1 MSETTPPQP
10 HPARA
15 ERSAEALGDA
25 ETALLLKAV
34 LIPRPIAWVGTTAAD
49 GAVNLAPHSF
59 FTMVSAAPPIVM
71 FSSTGRKDTLRN
83 VEATGQ
89 FTVSLVDR
97 ALAEACN
104 TTSAPVGP
112 EVDEFVL
119 AGLEREPSVA
129 VAPPRVAASPAV
141 LECTLERVVPVGDGH
156 CVFGRVVH
164 AAVREDALVTDAR
177 GRTLPDP
184 ARLDPVARLGRNEWA
199 GLGAVFTQ
207 ERPRA

>member
-1 MSETTPPQP
+1 MSETTPRD
-10 HPARA
+10 PART
-15 ERSAEALGDA
+15 EFSAADLGDA
-25 ETALLLKAV
+25 ETALLLKSV
-34 LIPRPIAWVGTTAAD
+34 LIPRPIAWVGTVADD
-49 GAVNLAPHSF
+49 GAANLAPHSF
-59 FTMVSAAPPIVM
+59 FTMVSGAPPIVM

-119 AGLEREPSVA
+119 AGLEKEASAV

-164 AAVREDALVTDAR
+164 VAVREDTLVTDAR

-184 ARLDPVARLGRNEWA
+184 ARLDPVARLGRDEW
-199 GLGAVFTQ
+199 GTLGDVFAQ
-207 ERPRA
+207 GRPRA